1 LIVNQKKKIKSSLG
15 FSLIELLV
23 VVAILGILSA
33 VGITAYGG
41 YISSTEKK
49 ATSNLLQQIS
59 LAQTEEYSNSG
70 AFYTQQT
77 GECSPSATT
86 SLQIEE
92 DLLGRGGYT
101 LQTGDKSQ
109 TAKDTGYEICIGAL
123 TGTNNYEIRAMET
136 NGQGGVKPVVQ
147 SCIITL
153 NRSGISGESDNC

>member
-1 LIVNQKKKIKSSLG
+1 MIVNQKKKIKSSLG